1 MERTMKI
8 LVGLTL
14 VSALAVGSNHDSKQ
28 LSWLA
33 GCWVS
38 TDKSAQE
45 VWVVDSDHSLIGFNV
60 VFSDNQ
66 VEFYEVLSIRRNED
80 GSLVYTPHP
89 SGQPSASFV
98 ATEVAENSVVFTNP
112 DHDYPQEIKY
122 AREGN
127 HLNAT
132 ISLLAGAK
140 PNSFDKVACD

>member
-1 MERTMKI
+1 MKI
-8 LVGLTL
+8 LAGLTL
-14 VSALAVGSNHDSKQ
+14 IPALAVGSDHDSKQ
-28 LSWLA
+28 LRWLA
-33 GCWVS
+33 GCWIS

-45 VWVVDSDHSLIGFNV
+45 VWVVDSDRSLIGFDV
-60 VFSDNQ
+60 VFSNNQ
-66 VEFYEVLSIRRNED
+66 VGFYEVLSIKRKED

-98 ATEVAENSVVFTNP
+98 ATEVAENGVVFTNP

-132 ISLLAGAK
+132 ISLLEGAR